1 MPKQSWKTLPHTQL
15 ILLFRT
21 ELTHLALVLPSRTLP
36 CPSSHT
42 LSQKSSL
49 RKFACSVAG
58 IPSTPSEEPALFII
72 SKQTAEIASFTSMK
86 TPENQCTAQSL
97 ARSFHPFEY
106 HLVRKLL
113 HVHCQSIPCSSPWRV
128 LLQPE
133 QGPLLCLVRCRS
145 CLSITLTCTKRLS
158 RNSCITHLLTT
169 ISSKASLLA
178 YGGDLPQDFVKK

>member
-1 MPKQSWKTLPHTQL
+1 MPKQSSKTLPHPQL

-36 CPSSHT
+36 CPRSHT

-58 IPSTPSEEPALFII
+58 IPSAPSEEPALFII
-72 SKQTAEIASFTSMK
+72 SKQTVEIASFTSMK

-97 ARSFHPFEY
+97 ARSFHPFEFHQVRIVL
-106 HLVRKLL
+106 HLPSQSM
-113 HVHCQSIPCSSPWRV
+113 HCSRPWWV
-128 LLQPE
+128 LLPPE
-133 QGPLLCLVRCRS
+133 QGRLLCLVRCRS

-169 ISSKASLLA
+169 ISSKAILLA
-178 YGGDLPQDFVKK
+178 YGGHLPQDFVKK